1 MSRTVMDSGMA
12 QELTQVRD
20 DLEKAAKT
28 ADDDGLR
35 EDIREHVDAFE
46 DYTVGDHEPDHA
58 IMDEHLNGVRQLS
71 ERAEGDTE
79 GHLESA
85 LETAEEYR
93 EGLDQA

>member
-1 MSRTVMDSGMA
+1 MA

-46 DYTVGDHEPDHA
+46 DYTIGDHEPDHA
-58 IMDEHLNGVRQLS
+58 LMDEHLNGLRQLS
-71 ERAEGDTE
+71 ERATGDT
-79 GHLESA
+79 GQHIDSA

-93 EGLDQA
+93 EGIDQA